1 MTMYVKP
8 PWDIAAPQPKPE
20 DTTRFFLQWYR
31 TDRPIRRIAAVFM
44 LNPSREGEEGER
56 GVVDGPTHR
65 RVRKLLDD
73 YDLVRVVN
81 MSPVRASTTERL
93 AELEAEEVEKVRR
106 YKPAYGDGAA
116 LDFLFGGQKV
126 NIDFAFKN
134 AEVLVAAWGGLPVPT
149 PLMVKTS
156 VYLKQTYGCDP
167 RWRCWGTTKAGD
179 PLHPSPLGKVKM
191 GAALVPFRF

>member
-1 MTMYVKP
+1 MYVKP
-8 PWDIAAPQPKPE
+8 PWALAAPQPKPE

-93 AELEAEEVEKVRR
+93 AELEAEEVEAAWRF
-106 YKPAYGDGAA
+106 KPTRNKEEA
-116 LDFLFGGQKV
+116 LDWLLDVQKAS
-126 NIDFAFKN
+126 IDVATRD
-134 AEVLVAAWGGLPVPT
+134 AEVLVAAWGGISMRT
-149 PLMVKTS
+149 PLMERTGE
-156 VYLKQTYGCDP
+156 YLKLVYGGDP

-191 GAALVPFRF
+191 GSVLVPFRF

>member
-8 PWDIAAPQPKPE
+8 PWDIAGPQPKPE

-31 TDRPIRRIAAVFM
+31 TDRPLHRIAAVVM
-44 LNPSREGEEGER
+44 LNPSHEGEEGER

-81 MSPVRASTTERL
+81 FSPLRASTTERL
-93 AELEAEEVEKVRR
+93 TELEAEEVEKVRR

-116 LDFLFGGQKV
+116 LNFLFGAQKV
-126 NIDFAFKN
+126 NIDFAFKD
-134 AEVLVAAWGGLPVPT
+134 AEVLVAAWGGFSPPT
-149 PLMVKTS
+149 ALMLMTAK
-156 VYLKQTYGCDP
+156 YLKETYGGDP
-167 RWRCWGTTKAGD
+167 RWRCWGTTSGGA

-191 GAALVPFRF
+191 GAELVRFEF